1 MFRSENYDKQT
12 GKMIC
17 NSFGIAK
24 LKAFQKDV
32 ITDLLNGKDVLG
44 LARTSE
50 GKSIC
55 FLSMIAMRPNDL
67 LIGILP
73 TVALMRDLVQ
83 RCEDSKIRACCLY
96 SSNAENTNIIE
107 RLKHGKLQ
115 ALFAAPERLN
125 DPHLWKAIQ
134 KNKVHT
140 VVVDEVHCLTEW
152 GNEFRPMYRNIGK
165 FIKDLPSSPV
175 VAAFSATVMQED
187 IPYITKSLRMKN
199 PTVHIGK
206 LKRSNLSLGK
216 VFVKTEAI
224 RYGKVKK
231 AILKYADKSKIVI
244 YCTRVC
250 DVEEMRD
257 YLIEDCDIEA
267 DEIAICHSKLS
278 NRAKQEQRFRS
289 GKAHIMIATS
299 AFGMGVNI
307 PDIRLI
313 IVSQLPFSAAS
324 FYQMAGRAGRD
335 GILAADQNGG
345 IADYYFDAD
354 AGVGNATYIPSRLP
368 IQDFVRKHWSGP
380 ALRFCGVVHSHPPCS
395 PCVPSNVDIQMA
407 CRIMR
412 ANRMERLYLLIVQ
425 GEKCRLF
432 CVAAHSKDELSS
444 CIEEKIE
451 T

>member
-1 MFRSENYDKQT
+1 MTNKQE
-12 GKMIC
+12 KVIC

-55 FLSMIAMRPNDL
+55 FLSMITLYPNGL
-67 LIGILP
+67 LVGILP

-83 RCEDSKIRACCLY
+83 RCEDSEIRAGCLY
-96 SSNAENTNIIE
+96 SGNAENTNIIE

-115 ALFAAPERLN
+115 ALFVAPERLN

-152 GNEFRPMYRNIGK
+152 SNEFRPMYRNIGK

-187 IPYITKSLRMKN
+187 IPYIIKSLRMKN

-216 VFVKTEAI
+216 VFVKTEVI

-231 AILKYADKSKIVI
+231 AILKYADKGKIVI

-278 NRAKQEQRFRS
+278 SRAKQEQRFRS
-289 GKAHIMIATS
+289 GKARIMIATS

>member
-1 MFRSENYDKQT
+1 MTNKQE
-12 GKMIC
+12 KMIC
-17 NSFGIAK
+17 NSFGISK

-32 ITDLLNGKDVLG
+32 ITDLLKGKDVLG

-55 FLSMIAMRPNDL
+55 FLSMVAMHPNEL

-83 RCEDSKIRACCLY
+83 RCEDSEIRAGCLY
-96 SSNAENTNIIE
+96 SGNAENTNIIE

-115 ALFAAPERLN
+115 ALFVAPERLN
-125 DPHLWKAIQ
+125 DPHLWKAIL

-140 VVVDEVHCLTEW
+140 IVVDEVHCLTEW

-165 FIKDLPSSPV
+165 FIRDLPSSPV

-187 IPYITKSLRMKN
+187 IPYIIKNLRMKN

-278 NRAKQEQRFRS
+278 DRAKQEQRFRS

-307 PDIRLI
+307 PDIRLV

-335 GILAADQNGG
+335 SKRAKALLLWN
-345 IADYYFDAD
+345 DAD
-354 AGVGNATYIPSRLP
+354 FQMNLDI
-368 IQDFVRKHWSGP
+368 I
-380 ALRFCGVVHSHPPCS
+380 
-395 PCVPSNVDIQMA
+395 SNTDE
-407 CRIMR
+407 R
-412 ANRMERLYLLIVQ
+412 AIDAVNELYAICESSDDLHDAVIGCFAKE
-425 GEKCRLF
+425 GE
-432 CVAAHSKDELSS
+432 
-444 CIEEKIE
+444 
-451 T
+451 

>member
-1 MFRSENYDKQT
+1 MTNKQE
-12 GKMIC
+12 KLIC
-17 NSFGIAK
+17 NTFGISK
-24 LKAFQKDV
+24 LKPFQKKV
-32 ITDLLNGKDVLG
+32 IKDLSDGRDVLA

-55 FLSMIAMRPNDL
+55 FLSMITLHPNGL

-83 RCEDSKIRACCLY
+83 RCEDSKIRAGCLY
-96 SSNAENTNIIE
+96 SGNRKNTTVIE
-107 RLKHGKLQ
+107 RLAHGKLQ
-115 ALFAAPERLN
+115 ALFVAPERMS
-125 DPHLWKAIQ
+125 DPRLWKAIQ
-134 KNKVHT
+134 KNRVHT
-140 VVVDEVHCLTEW
+140 IVVDEVHCLTEW
-152 GNEFRPMYRNIGK
+152 GNEFRPMYRNIGR

-187 IPYITKSLRMKN
+187 ISYITKSLRMKN

-224 RYGKVKK
+224 RYEKVRK
-231 AILKYADKSKIVI
+231 AILKYADKGKIVI

-257 YLIEDCDIEA
+257 YLIEDCDIKS
-267 DEIAICHSKLS
+267 DKIAICHSKLS
-278 NRAKQEQRFRS
+278 DRAKQEQRFRS
-289 GKAHIMIATS
+289 GKARIMIATS

-335 GILAADQNGG
+335 GKRAKALLLWN
-345 IADYYFDAD
+345 DAD
-354 AGVGNATYIPSRLP
+354 FQMNLDIISGTDDRAIEAVNELYAICESADDLHDAVIACFVKGGV
-368 IQDFVRKHWSGP
+368 
-380 ALRFCGVVHSHPPCS
+380 
-395 PCVPSNVDIQMA
+395 
-407 CRIMR
+407 
-412 ANRMERLYLLIVQ
+412 
-425 GEKCRLF
+425 
-432 CVAAHSKDELSS
+432 
-444 CIEEKIE
+444 
-451 T
+451 

>member
-1 MFRSENYDKQT
+1 MTNKQE
-12 GKMIC
+12 KVIC

-55 FLSMIAMRPNDL
+55 FLSMITLYPNGL
-67 LIGILP
+67 LVGILP

-83 RCEDSKIRACCLY
+83 RCEDSEIRAGCLY
-96 SSNAENTNIIE
+96 SGNAENTNIIE

-115 ALFAAPERLN
+115 ALFVAPERLN

-175 VAAFSATVMQED
+175 VAAFSATVMQKD
-187 IPYITKSLRMKN
+187 IPYIIKSLRMKN
-199 PTVHIGK
+199 PKVHIGK

-231 AILKYADKSKIVI
+231 AILKYADKGRIVI

-313 IVSQLPFSAAS
+313 IVSQLPFSVAS

-335 GILAADQNGG
+335 SKRAKALLLWN
-345 IADYYFDAD
+345 DAD
-354 AGVGNATYIPSRLP
+354 FQMNL
-368 IQDFVRKHWSGP
+368 
-380 ALRFCGVVHSHPPCS
+380 
-395 PCVPSNVDIQMA
+395 DI
-407 CRIMR
+407 ISDTDDR
-412 ANRMERLYLLIVQ
+412 AVEAVNELYAICESSDDLHDAVIECFAKD
-425 GEKCRLF
+425 GE
-432 CVAAHSKDELSS
+432 
-444 CIEEKIE
+444 
-451 T
+451 

>member
-1 MFRSENYDKQT
+1 MTNKQE
-12 GKMIC
+12 KMIC

-32 ITDLLNGKDVLG
+32 ITDLLKGKDVLG

-55 FLSMIAMRPNDL
+55 FLSMIAMHPNEL

-83 RCEDSKIRACCLY
+83 RCEDSKIRAGCLY
-96 SSNAENTNIIE
+96 NDNAENTNIIE

-115 ALFAAPERLN
+115 ALFVAPERLN
-125 DPHLWKAIQ
+125 DPHLWRAIQ

-187 IPYITKSLRMKN
+187 IPYIIKSLRMKN

-216 VFVKTEAI
+216 VFVKTEVI

-231 AILKYADKSKIVI
+231 AILKYADKGKIVI

-278 NRAKQEQRFRS
+278 SRAKQEQRFRS

-335 GILAADQNGG
+335 GKRAKALLLWN
-345 IADYYFDAD
+345 DAD
-354 AGVGNATYIPSRLP
+354 FQMNLDI
-368 IQDFVRKHWSGP
+368 I
-380 ALRFCGVVHSHPPCS
+380 
-395 PCVPSNVDIQMA
+395 SNTDE
-407 CRIMR
+407 R
-412 ANRMERLYLLIVQ
+412 AIDAVNELYAICESSDDLHDAVIGCFAKD
-425 GEKCRLF
+425 GE
-432 CVAAHSKDELSS
+432 
-444 CIEEKIE
+444 
-451 T
+451 

>member
-1 MFRSENYDKQT
+1 MINKQE
-12 GKMIC
+12 KMIC

-24 LKAFQKDV
+24 LKAFQKNV
-32 ITDLLNGKDVLG
+32 ITDLLDGKDVLG

-55 FLSMIAMRPNDL
+55 FLSMVAMHPNDL

-83 RCEDSKIRACCLY
+83 RCEDSEIRAGCLY
-96 SSNAENTNIIE
+96 SGNAENTNITE
-107 RLKHGKLQ
+107 RLKHGKLH
-115 ALFAAPERLN
+115 
-125 DPHLWKAIQ
+125 PHLWKAIQ

-152 GNEFRPMYRNIGK
+152 GSEFRPMYRNIGK

-231 AILKYADKSKIVI
+231 AILKYADKGKIVI

-313 IVSQLPFSAAS
+313 IVSQLPFSAAA

-335 GILAADQNGG
+335 SKRAKALLLWN
-345 IADYYFDAD
+345 DAD
-354 AGVGNATYIPSRLP
+354 FQMNLDI
-368 IQDFVRKHWSGP
+368 I
-380 ALRFCGVVHSHPPCS
+380 
-395 PCVPSNVDIQMA
+395 SNTDE
-407 CRIMR
+407 R
-412 ANRMERLYLLIVQ
+412 AIDAVNELYAICESSDDLHDAVIGCFAKE
-425 GEKCRLF
+425 GE
-432 CVAAHSKDELSS
+432 
-444 CIEEKIE
+444 
-451 T
+451 

>member
-1 MFRSENYDKQT
+1 MTNKQE
-12 GKMIC
+12 KMIC
-17 NSFGIAK
+17 NSFGISK

-55 FLSMIAMRPNDL
+55 FLSMVAMHPNDL

-257 YLIEDCDIEA
+257 YLIEDCEIEA

-345 IADYYFDAD
+345 IAGYYFDAD

>member
-1 MFRSENYDKQT
+1 MTNKQE
-12 GKMIC
+12 KVIC
-17 NSFGIAK
+17 NSFGISK
-24 LKAFQKDV
+24 LKAFQKNV
-32 ITDLLNGKDVLG
+32 ITDLLDGKDVLG

-55 FLSMIAMRPNDL
+55 FLSMVAMHPNDL

-187 IPYITKSLRMKN
+187 IPYIIKSLRMKN

-216 VFVKTEAI
+216 VFVKTETI
-224 RYGKVKK
+224 RYEKVRK
-231 AILKYADKSKIVI
+231 AILKYADKSRIVI

-257 YLIEDCDIEA
+257 YLIEDCEIEA

-313 IVSQLPFSAAS
+313 IVS
-324 FYQMAGRAGRD
+324 
-335 GILAADQNGG
+335 
-345 IADYYFDAD
+345 
-354 AGVGNATYIPSRLP
+354 
-368 IQDFVRKHWSGP
+368 
-380 ALRFCGVVHSHPPCS
+380 
-395 PCVPSNVDIQMA
+395 
-407 CRIMR
+407 
-412 ANRMERLYLLIVQ
+412 
-425 GEKCRLF
+425 
-432 CVAAHSKDELSS
+432 
-444 CIEEKIE
+444 
-451 T
+451 

>member
-1 MFRSENYDKQT
+1 MTNKQE
-12 GKMIC
+12 KMIC

-24 LKAFQKDV
+24 LKAFQKNV

-55 FLSMIAMRPNDL
+55 FLSMIAMHPNNL

-83 RCEDSKIRACCLY
+83 RCEDSKIRAGCLY
-96 SSNAENTNIIE
+96 SGNAENTNTIE

-115 ALFAAPERLN
+115 ALFVAPERLN
-125 DPHLWKAIQ
+125 DPHLWKAIK
-134 KNKVHT
+134 KNNVHT

-152 GNEFRPMYRNIGK
+152 GNEFRPMYHNIGK

-206 LKRSNLSLGK
+206 LKRSNLSLRK

-231 AILKYADKSKIVI
+231 AILKYADKGKIVI

-250 DVEEMRD
+250 DVEDMHN

-335 GILAADQNGG
+335 RKRAKALLLWN
-345 IADYYFDAD
+345 DAD
-354 AGVGNATYIPSRLP
+354 FQMNLDI
-368 IQDFVRKHWSGP
+368 I
-380 ALRFCGVVHSHPPCS
+380 SHT
-395 PCVPSNVDIQMA
+395 DD
-407 CRIMR
+407 R
-412 ANRMERLYLLIVQ
+412 AVEAVNELYAICESSDDLHDAVIGCFAKD
-425 GEKCRLF
+425 GE
-432 CVAAHSKDELSS
+432 
-444 CIEEKIE
+444 
-451 T
+451 

>member
-1 MFRSENYDKQT
+1 MTNKQE
-12 GKMIC
+12 KLIC
-17 NSFGIAK
+17 NTFGISK
-24 LKAFQKDV
+24 LKPFQKKV
-32 ITDLLNGKDVLG
+32 ITDLSDGRGVLG
-44 LARTSE
+44 VARTSE

-55 FLSMIAMRPNDL
+55 FLSMITLHPNGL

-83 RCEDSKIRACCLY
+83 RCEDSKIRAGCLY
-96 SSNAENTNIIE
+96 SGNAENTNIIE
-107 RLKHGKLQ
+107 KLKHGRLQ
-115 ALFAAPERLN
+115 ALFVAPERLN

-152 GNEFRPMYRNIGK
+152 GSEFRPMYRNIGR

-187 IPYITKSLRMKN
+187 IPYIIKSLRMKN
-199 PTVHIGK
+199 PAVHIGK

-231 AILKYADKSKIVI
+231 AILKYADKGKIVI
-244 YCTRVC
+244 YCTRIC
-250 DVEEMRD
+250 DVEDMRD

-278 NRAKQEQRFRS
+278 NRAKQRFRS

-313 IVSQLPFSAAS
+313 IVSQLPFSVAA

-335 GILAADQNGG
+335 GKRAKALLLWN
-345 IADYYFDAD
+345 DAD
-354 AGVGNATYIPSRLP
+354 FQMNLDIISNTDERAIDAVNELYAICESSDDLHDAVIGCFA
-368 IQDFVRKHWSGP
+368 K
-380 ALRFCGVVHSHPPCS
+380 CGV
-395 PCVPSNVDIQMA
+395 
-407 CRIMR
+407 
-412 ANRMERLYLLIVQ
+412 
-425 GEKCRLF
+425 
-432 CVAAHSKDELSS
+432 
-444 CIEEKIE
+444 
-451 T
+451 

>member
-1 MFRSENYDKQT
+1 MTNKQE
-12 GKMIC
+12 KMIC

-55 FLSMIAMRPNDL
+55 FLSMIAMHPNDL
-67 LIGILP
+67 MIGILP

-83 RCEDSKIRACCLY
+83 RCEDSEIRAGCLY
-96 SSNAENTNIIE
+96 SGNAENTNIIE

-115 ALFAAPERLN
+115 ALFVAPERLN
-125 DPHLWKAIQ
+125 DPHLWKAIL

-140 VVVDEVHCLTEW
+140 IVVDEVHCLTEW

-187 IPYITKSLRMKN
+187 ISYIAKSLHMKN
-199 PTVHIGK
+199 PAVHIGK

-231 AILKYADKSKIVI
+231 AILKYADKGKIII

-289 GKAHIMIATS
+289 GKARIMIATS

-335 GILAADQNGG
+335 SKRAKALLLWN
-345 IADYYFDAD
+345 DAD
-354 AGVGNATYIPSRLP
+354 FQMNLYI
-368 IQDFVRKHWSGP
+368 ICNTDE
-380 ALRFCGVVHSHPPCS
+380 
-395 PCVPSNVDIQMA
+395 
-407 CRIMR
+407 R
-412 ANRMERLYLLIVQ
+412 AIDAVNELYAICESSDDLHDAIIECFAKD
-425 GEKCRLF
+425 GE
-432 CVAAHSKDELSS
+432 
-444 CIEEKIE
+444 
-451 T
+451 